1 MGGLRLKNREI
12 ARLLHEISVLLE
24 VEGKNKF
31 KPRAFARAARSV
43 EALGEDIEAVAAR
56 DALTEIPGVGKSIAE
71 QIREYLA
78 TGKMST
84 LEKLRQRIP
93 VKVEELEAIPGVG
106 PKTIKLLYESLKVTD
121 LESLERAINEGR
133 LKGLRG
139 IGPKTIAQIAEG
151 IALVRGGM
159 SRTLLSEALPIAD
172 AIVEHLKGHAPVT
185 RIDVAGSLRRRK
197 ESVGDID
204 ILVLSER
211 PSDVTEA
218 FVSYPDVSD
227 VLLRGDTKT
236 SIRLTNCLQV
246 DLRLLPVESYGAGL
260 QYFTG
265 SKDHNVHLRS
275 IAQRAGMKLNEYGLF
290 KGEEL
295 VAGAEESEIYQS
307 LGLQF
312 IPPELREDQGE
323 IEAAKVGRLPSLVEL
338 DDIRGDLHM
347 HTDYSDGVNTLE
359 EMVEAAEALGYEY
372 ICIADHTKSLTVAKG
387 MDEEQILRRIDEIDD
402 LNSSGRWHVH
412 VLKGAEVDIL
422 PDGTLDLED
431 DVLSQLDVV
440 TVSVHSKMQMDRA
453 TMTERIIRAIE
464 HKHVHIL
471 GHPTGR
477 KLFKRPAYE
486 VDIEAIFEAARGSG
500 VAMELNAYPER
511 LDLGAGHLRLAK
523 RMGIQ
528 IAINTDAHRTSELHN
543 MRFGVFQARR
553 GWLEADDIINTR
565 SLDELFRFL
574 KK

>member
-1 MGGLRLKNREI
+1 LKNREI

-71 QIREYLA
+71 QIQEYL
-78 TGKMST
+78 TSGKMSA
-84 LEKLRQRIP
+84 LEELRQRIP

-236 SIRLTNCLQV
+236 SIRLTNGLQV

-338 DDIRGDLHM
+338 GDIRGDLHT
-347 HTDYSDGVNTLE
+347 HTDHSDGVNTLE

-553 GWLEADDIINTR
+553 GWLEADNVINTR
-565 SLDELFRFL
+565 SLDDLVRLL

>member
-1 MGGLRLKNREI
+1 MKNREI

-71 QIREYLA
+71 QIQEYLA

-84 LEKLRQRIP
+84 LEELRQRIP

-106 PKTIKLLYESLKVTD
+106 PKTIKLLYESLKITD
-121 LESLERAINEGR
+121 LESLERAINEGH

-139 IGPKTIAQIAEG
+139 IGPKTITQIAEG

-172 AIVEHLKGHAPVT
+172 AIVEHLKSSAPVT

-211 PSDVTEA
+211 PTDVTDA

-236 SIRLTNCLQV
+236 SIRLTNGFQV
-246 DLRLLPVESYGAGL
+246 DLRLLPIESYGAGL

-323 IEAAKVGRLPSLVEL
+323 IEAARVGQLPSLVEL
-338 DDIRGDLHM
+338 GDIRGDLHM
-347 HTDYSDGVNTLE
+347 HTDHSDGVNTLE

-387 MDEEQILRRIDEIDD
+387 MNEEQILRRIDEIDD

>member
-1 MGGLRLKNREI
+1 MKNREI

-71 QIREYLA
+71 QIQEYLA

-84 LEKLRQRIP
+84 LEELRQRIP

-106 PKTIKLLYESLKVTD
+106 PKTIKLLYESLKITD
-121 LESLERAINEGR
+121 LESLERAINEGH

-139 IGPKTIAQIAEG
+139 IGPKTITQIAEG

-172 AIVEHLKGHAPVT
+172 AIVEHLKSSAPVT

-211 PSDVTEA
+211 PTDVTDA

-236 SIRLTNCLQV
+236 SIRLTNGFQV
-246 DLRLLPVESYGAGL
+246 DLRLLPIESYGAGL

-323 IEAAKVGRLPSLVEL
+323 IEAARVGQLPSLVEL
-338 DDIRGDLHM
+338 GDIRGDLHM
-347 HTDYSDGVNTLE
+347 HTDHSDGVNTLE

-387 MDEEQILRRIDEIDD
+387 MNEEQILRRIDEIDD

-553 GWLEADDIINTR
+553 
-565 SLDELFRFL
+565 
-574 KK
+574 

>member
-1 MGGLRLKNREI
+1 LKNREI

-71 QIREYLA
+71 QIQEYLA

-84 LEKLRQRIP
+84 LEELRQRIP

-106 PKTIKLLYESLKVTD
+106 PKTIKLLYESLKITD
-121 LESLERAINEGR
+121 LESLERAINEGH

-139 IGPKTIAQIAEG
+139 IGPKTITQIAEG

-172 AIVEHLKGHAPVT
+172 AIVEHLKSSAPVT

-211 PSDVTEA
+211 PTDVTDA

-236 SIRLTNCLQV
+236 SIRLTNGFQV
-246 DLRLLPVESYGAGL
+246 DLRLLPIESYGAGL

-323 IEAAKVGRLPSLVEL
+323 IEAARVGQLPSLVEL
-338 DDIRGDLHM
+338 GDIRGDLHM
-347 HTDYSDGVNTLE
+347 HTDHSDGVNTLE

-387 MDEEQILRRIDEIDD
+387 MNEEQILRRIDEIDD

>member
-1 MGGLRLKNREI
+1 MKNREI

-71 QIREYLA
+71 QIQEYLA

-106 PKTIKLLYESLKVTD
+106 PKTIKLLYESLKITD
-121 LESLERAINEGR
+121 LESLERAINEGH

-139 IGPKTIAQIAEG
+139 IGPKTITQIAEG
-151 IALVRGGM
+151 IALVRGVM

-172 AIVEHLKGHAPVT
+172 AIVEHLKSSAPVT

-211 PSDVTEA
+211 PTDVTDA

-236 SIRLTNCLQV
+236 SIRLTNGLQV
-246 DLRLLPVESYGAGL
+246 DLRLLPIESYGAGL

-265 SKDHNVHLRS
+265 SKDHNVHLRT

-359 EMVEAAEALGYEY
+359 EMVEAAEALGHEY

-402 LNSSGRWHVH
+402 LNSSGRWHVR

-431 DVLSQLDVV
+431 DVLYQLDVV
-440 TVSVHSKMQMDRA
+440 TVSVHSKMQMGRA

-477 KLFKRPAYE
+477 KLFKRPAYD

-523 RMGIQ
+523 RMGIR

>member
-1 MGGLRLKNREI
+1 MKNREI

-71 QIREYLA
+71 QIQEYL
-78 TGKMST
+78 TSGKMSA
-84 LEKLRQRIP
+84 LEELRQRIP

-236 SIRLTNCLQV
+236 SIRLTNGLQV

-338 DDIRGDLHM
+338 GDIRGDLHT
-347 HTDYSDGVNTLE
+347 HTDHSDGVNTLE

-553 GWLEADDIINTR
+553 GWLEADNVINTR
-565 SLDELFRFL
+565 SLDDLVRLL

>member
-1 MGGLRLKNREI
+1 
-12 ARLLHEISVLLE
+12 
-24 VEGKNKF
+24 
-31 KPRAFARAARSV
+31 
-43 EALGEDIEAVAAR
+43 
-56 DALTEIPGVGKSIAE
+56 
-71 QIREYLA
+71 
-78 TGKMST
+78 
-84 LEKLRQRIP
+84 
-93 VKVEELEAIPGVG
+93 
-106 PKTIKLLYESLKVTD
+106 LLYESLKITD
-121 LESLERAINEGR
+121 LESLERAINEGH

-139 IGPKTIAQIAEG
+139 IGPKTITQIAEG

-172 AIVEHLKGHAPVT
+172 AIVEHLKSSAPVT

-211 PSDVTEA
+211 PTDVTDA

-236 SIRLTNCLQV
+236 SIRLTNGFQV
-246 DLRLLPVESYGAGL
+246 DLRLLPIESYGAGL

-323 IEAAKVGRLPSLVEL
+323 IEAARVGQLPSLVEL
-338 DDIRGDLHM
+338 GDIRGDLHM
-347 HTDYSDGVNTLE
+347 HTDHSDGVNTLE

-387 MDEEQILRRIDEIDD
+387 MNEEQILRRIDEIDD

-553 GWLEADDIINTR
+553 GWLEADNVINTR
-565 SLDELFRFL
+565 SLDDLVRLL